1 MGDDLGDDWGVEGLD
16 SGDEGTSTAAA
27 AAAVAP
33 KTATKK
39 KNKANNKKKNDDS
52 STTTTTLAG
61 RKRGRSQLSP
71 EGFEETD
78 SSDGDGE
85 EDQDEEEQD
94 EESRLKAAEEEEARL
109 RRAEKKKQKL
119 KAFKAKL
126 KEKKK
131 QRSQEESPASA
142 AATKTGDGGERGAK
156 TAAAVTNTVEE
167 EAEELWARFCKV
179 RGDLVTP
186 LELDFPWITAGSLAR
201 VEGFGAHTAMKLV
214 GFIKASLP
222 DWKKRIQ
229 NRNSNAPRGSP
240 SVLIVCTGARRC
252 VEVMKHLTAFRCQVV
267 KLFAKHLKIEEQK
280 VMLRKGC
287 FPLGVG
293 TPGRM
298 RALAAAGSLRLDS
311 SALVILDLEKNVKGR
326 SVLDMDGVSGDT
338 MAFLSD
344 CVRPHLVS
352 APSGGGGGGGGGSGK
367 KKKGGGGGGGGP
379 QEKGAATG
387 QLLRIALY

>member
-1 MGDDLGDDWGVEGLD
+1 
-16 SGDEGTSTAAA
+16 
-27 AAAVAP
+27 
-33 KTATKK
+33 
-39 KNKANNKKKNDDS
+39 
-52 STTTTTLAG
+52 
-61 RKRGRSQLSP
+61 
-71 EGFEETD
+71 
-78 SSDGDGE
+78 
-85 EDQDEEEQD
+85 
-94 EESRLKAAEEEEARL
+94 EARL

-131 QRSQEESPASA
+131 QRSQEESPAAA
-142 AATKTGDGGERGAK
+142 AATKTGDGGEQGAK
-156 TAAAVTNTVEE
+156 AGAAVTNTVEE

-186 LELDFPWITAGSLAR
+186 LELDFPWITSGSLAR

-240 SVLIVCTGARRC
+240 SVLIVCAGARRC

-352 APSGGGGGGGGGSGK
+352 ASSGGGGGGSGK
-367 KKKGGGGGGGGP
+367 KNKGGGGGGGGP
-379 QEKGAATG
+379 QGKGAATG
-387 QLLRIALY
+387 QLRIALY

>member
-1 MGDDLGDDWGVEGLD
+1 MGDDLGDDWGVKGLD

-27 AAAVAP
+27 AAVAP
-33 KTATKK
+33 KEVTKK
-39 KNKANNKKKNDDS
+39 KKKPNNNTKKNDNS
-52 STTTTTLAG
+52 SSITNTLAG

-78 SSDGDGE
+78 SSEGDGE
-85 EDQDEEEQD
+85 EQEQDEEQD
-94 EESRLKAAEEEEARL
+94 EESRLKATEEEEATL

-131 QRSQEESPASA
+131 RRSHEESVAP
-142 AATKTGDGGERGAK
+142 AATKTGDGREQGAK
-156 TAAAVTNTVEE
+156 AGAAVTKTVEE
-167 EAEELWARFCKV
+167 EADELWARFCKV

-240 SVLIVCTGARRC
+240 SVLIVCAGARRC

-344 CVRPHLVS
+344 CVRPHLAS
-352 APSGGGGGGGGGSGK
+352 ASSGGGGGGGGG
-367 KKKGGGGGGGGP
+367 P
-379 QEKGAATG
+379 QGKGAATG
-387 QLLRIALY
+387 QLRIALY